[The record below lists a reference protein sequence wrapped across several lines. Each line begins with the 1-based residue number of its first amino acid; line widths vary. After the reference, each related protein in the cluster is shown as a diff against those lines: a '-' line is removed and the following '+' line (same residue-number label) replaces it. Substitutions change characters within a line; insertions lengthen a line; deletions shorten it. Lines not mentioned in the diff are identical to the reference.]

1 MQLVRFLSTLLI
13 VVCVSGC
20 VSLSKYNE
28 KVQEVAMLKG
38 DVTSLEEN
46 LARSEAAGKAL
57 QAELQKN
64 RESLAKLEQEHETL
78 KAEYTAMSAQKEKD
92 QLAMLGDKKEV
103 FSSEMET
110 LTAKL
115 NESEARVKE
124 LAAMLVAQEE
134 AAAKVPELKMA
145 VADREDRIRA
155 LNETLRSLKS
165 NLVQIKTDVV
175 QLAKKRSGSEEK
187 ESAYA
192 AFRRDF
198 SDQIAKGEILISE
211 YPDKLIVTLPEQVLF
226 KSGSATINKGGK
238 RALARVADILKKVK
252 NNRIRIEGHT
262 DSTPVHGKR
271 GRYKSNWD
279 LSAARAASVVRHL
292 QKKGSIN
299 PELLALAG
307 YGPYAPAAANNT
319 RKGRSLN
326 RRIEIAIIPL
336 DATITADANR
346 EKLALK

>member
-1 MQLVRFLSTLLI
+1 MHLVRILSTLLI
-13 VVCVSGC
+13 ALCVSGC

-28 KVQEVAMLKG
+28 KVQEVAMLRG
-38 DVTSLEEN
+38 DVTALEDN
-46 LARSEAAGKAL
+46 LSRSETAGKAL
-57 QAELQKN
+57 QSELQKN
-64 RESLAKLEQEHETL
+64 RETLAKLEQEHESL
-78 KAEYTAMSAQKEKD
+78 KAEYMAMSTQKEKD
-92 QLAMLGDKKEV
+92 MAMLGDKKEV
-103 FSSEMET
+103 FSSDMEA

-115 NESEARVKE
+115 TESETRVKE
-124 LAAMLVAQEE
+124 LTTMLVAQEE
-134 AAAKVPELKMA
+134 AAAKVPELKLA

-187 ESAYA
+187 ENAYA

-198 SDQIAKGEILISE
+198 SEQISKGEILVSE
-211 YPDKLIVTLPEQVLF
+211 YPDKLIITLPEQVLF
-226 KSGSATINKGGK
+226 RSGSASINKGGK
-238 RALARVADILKKVK
+238 KALTRVADILKKVK

-262 DSTPVHGKR
+262 DSTPVKGKR
-271 GRYKSNWD
+271 GRYVSNWD

-292 QKKGSIN
+292 QKNGSIN

-326 RRIEIAIIPL
+326 RRIEIAVIPL
-336 DATITADANR
+336 DATITAGSSR

>member
-1 MQLVRFLSTLLI
+1 MQLIRILGTLLI
-13 VVCVSGC
+13 VLCVSGC

-38 DVTSLEEN
+38 DVTNLEEN
-46 LARSEAAGKAL
+46 LARSEATGKAL

-64 RESLAKLEQEHETL
+64 RETLAKLEQEHESL
-78 KAEYTAMSAQKEKD
+78 KAEYMAMSAQKEKD
-92 QLAMLGDKKEV
+92 QAMLGDKKEV
-103 FSSEMET
+103 FSSDMEA

-134 AAAKVPELKMA
+134 TAAKVPELKRA

-198 SDQIAKGEILISE
+198 SDQIAKGEILVSE

-238 RALARVADILKKVK
+238 KALTRVAEILKKVK

-271 GRYKSNWD
+271 GRYTSNWD

-292 QKKGSIN
+292 QKKGAIN

-326 RRIEIAIIPL
+326 RRIEIALIPI
-336 DATITADANR
+336 DATITADSNR